1 MSLTTAIQRTVI
13 INSTDTYFI
22 LFFKKQSH
30 VLLPVLW
37 PLLLLFNLCPV
48 HISKKVLLLI
58 VACALNCKMP
68 NTGVVEWVLIIY
80 SLTLCTQPTV
90 NTAVEL
96 VED

>member
-1 MSLTTAIQRTVI
+1 MFCCLFSGLCSSS
-13 INSTDTYFI
+13 STSAQCT
-22 LFFKKQSH
+22 SE
-30 VLLPVLW
+30 
-37 PLLLLFNLCPV
+37 
-48 HISKKVLLLI
+48 KKVLLLI